1 MTPDN
6 RALSLLLQGE
16 GGPLAVDEVLKT
28 RMLAME
34 YGFSEQGCP
43 FSTVKIAENRHHPIP
58 TRSVIKPSP

>member
-6 RALSLLLQGE
+6 RALSLLLAGE

-34 YGFSEQGCP
+34 YDFSE
-43 FSTVKIAENRHHPIP
+43 
-58 TRSVIKPSP
+58 